1 MSNVVPM
8 YGFGGGGGAA
18 IGLKVVGGLARPANP
33 AEGLVWAKTDVEPT
47 GHHLSATAP
56 GNPIPGMLWIK
67 ISDSSNV
74 EIGTPLGKDYIT
86 IKLDS
91 VSQYVNGAWVSV
103 EAQSFQGGVWNE
115 FAMYLYRNGN
125 EYESLTGGWG
135 STDVGYTWG
144 KNTTYL
150 NNATKNSDSITIAS
164 ANGKAGAVGTK
175 NKIDVTN
182 YSRLKFAYS
191 STANNEAK
199 SIFALNAGRN
209 CNKDSNSDIVAF
221 TTYPSGDSK
230 TVELDVSKI
239 TGSYYVIAT
248 ADSNNSTTI
257 FEVYGEG

>member
-1 MSNVVPM
+1 MLGRTNTGGGS
-8 YGFGGGGGAA
+8 GGGG
-18 IGLKVVGGLARPANP
+18 LSFQVVGNPRPSNP
-33 AEGLVWAKTDVEPT
+33 KEGTVWANT
-47 GHHLSATAP
+47 GTEITGYVLSATAP
-56 GNPIPGMLWIK
+56 ENPIAGMLWIK
-67 ISDSSNV
+67 ISDSSSIKV
-74 EIGTPLGKDYIT
+74 GTPLGKDYIT
-86 IKLDS
+86 IMLDS
-91 VSQYVNGAWVSV
+91 VSQYVGGKWVSV
-103 EAQSFQGGVWNE
+103 EAASFQNGVWNE
-115 FAMYLYRNGN
+115 LTTYLYKNGN

-135 STDVGYTWG
+135 SADVGYTWG
-144 KNTTYL
+144 NNATYL

-182 YSRLKFAYS
+182 YSRLKFVYS

-221 TTYPSGDSK
+221 TTYPSGDNK

-248 ADSNNSTTI
+248 VDSNHSTTI
-257 FEVYGEG
+257 NEVHGEG